1 VEEAP
6 RILSV
11 KALPAKRLE
20 ITFYNGIV
28 KEYDCNPVI
37 KRPEFFLLRD
47 EGFFKSVK
55 VDSGGYGISWNDDI
69 DLSEY
74 EVWKNGIEVRHR
86 SKAA

>member
-1 VEEAP
+1 MEKTP

-11 KALPAKRLE
+11 KALSGKRLE
-20 ITFYNGIV
+20 IAFSNGIV

-37 KRPEFFLLRD
+37 KRPVFFPLRD
-47 EGFFKSVK
+47 EGFFKNVR

-74 EVWKNGIEVRHR
+74 ELWKNGIEVGHR